1 MSSPYDFPEFI
12 TTKDIEEINQNHFIG
27 IKVGDIDQS
36 AELIGAA
43 QTRSNTTLSLVI
55 DQGIRVSPSVVK
67 YGVFLDRMESLEGLQ
82 IDLRLKGDRATILS
96 LESGL
101 IELDP
106 ESYILLSNELKL
118 SYGKSVSQSIG
129 QKKAL
134 FYILV
139 ENAEVNENN
148 KFELI
153 QNAIKPEAYFADGL
167 NAIIQLNSYAKVNGS
182 IKLLPNQPNPFSQ
195 STKIRFETSDPTE
208 DLYIDRFLDVF

>member
-1 MSSPYDFPEFI
+1 M
-12 TTKDIEEINQNHFIG
+12 
-27 IKVGDIDQS
+27 
-36 AELIGAA
+36 
-43 QTRSNTTLSLVI
+43 I

-67 YGVFLDRMESLEGLQ
+67 YGVFLERMESLEGFQ
-82 IDLRLKGDRATILS
+82 FDLRLKGDRATILS

-139 ENAEVNENN
+139 ENAEVSENN
-148 KFELI
+148 RFELI

-167 NAIIQLNSYAKVNGS
+167 NAIILLNAYAKVNGS

-208 DLYIDRFLDVF
+208 VNIKIYTSTGSLLYSDQIKAIKGQNELSINRSQIVNSGIYFYEISTQNEKLVQKMIVID